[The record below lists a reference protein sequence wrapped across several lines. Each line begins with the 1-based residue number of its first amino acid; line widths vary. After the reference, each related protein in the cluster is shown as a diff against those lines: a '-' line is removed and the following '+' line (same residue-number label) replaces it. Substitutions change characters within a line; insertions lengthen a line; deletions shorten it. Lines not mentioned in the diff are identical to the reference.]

1 MYERRLAWRLFVAY
15 FLVTLSALAA
25 LGWYGS
31 HVLDEAL
38 AMGLSRQLQ
47 ATAQLA
53 AQQIGPLLDQPGG
66 DEIRAVAERVSSA
79 VGSRLTVILP
89 SGKVVADTRED
100 PARMDN
106 HGDRP
111 EVKAAMAGEI
121 RREDRF
127 SATLR
132 DPLIYVAV
140 PITRENRVIGVVRAA
155 VPRAESRRELR
166 RYQSMLLWGLV
177 LATLAVTVA
186 CWALARRQSRPFEQ
200 VADAAQRLAQGK
212 AERVPHSDV
221 HELAQL
227 SDSLNQL
234 AQELEDRGHTIGRQ
248 GHELEA
254 VLASMVEG
262 VLAVDSEQRV
272 ISINRAAAR
281 LVGANVADLTGRNL
295 QEVIR
300 NSDLRRLAELALA
313 SEQSVEDDIVLRGD
327 RDRILQ
333 VCGTSLRD
341 LNGRSIGAVLV
352 LHDVTHYRHL
362 ENVRRDFVANVSHE
376 LKTPIA
382 SIKGFVETLL
392 DGAYENPEDAKRFLR
407 IVAKQA
413 DRLNQII
420 EDLLS
425 LSKIEQSE
433 EQANLPLEEAAIKDI
448 LDAAVND
455 CLATAAD
462 RRIGINVSCDTD
474 VLANINARLLEQA
487 VVNLL
492 DNAIKYSEP
501 GEEVLITARA
511 LANEVLISV
520 TDHGCGIDRDHLP
533 RLFERFYRAD
543 KARSRKLGGTGLGL
557 AIVKH
562 IVQAHRGRVSVQS
575 TPGKGSTF
583 TIHLPALR
591 ALIDQSSRG

>member
-1 MYERRLAWRLFVAY
+1 M
-15 FLVTLSALAA
+15 
-25 LGWYGS
+25 
-31 HVLDEAL
+31 
-38 AMGLSRQLQ
+38 Q
-47 ATAQLA
+47 
-53 AQQIGPLLDQPGG
+53 
-66 DEIRAVAERVSSA
+66 EI
-79 VGSRLTVILP
+79 
-89 SGKVVADTRED
+89 
-100 PARMDN
+100 
-106 HGDRP
+106 
-111 EVKAAMAGEI
+111 
-121 RREDRF
+121 
-127 SATLR
+127 
-132 DPLIYVAV
+132 
-140 PITRENRVIGVVRAA
+140 
-155 VPRAESRRELR
+155 
-166 RYQSMLLWGLV
+166 
-177 LATLAVTVA
+177 
-186 CWALARRQSRPFEQ
+186 
-200 VADAAQRLAQGK
+200 
-212 AERVPHSDV
+212 
-221 HELAQL
+221 
-227 SDSLNQL
+227 
-234 AQELEDRGHTIGRQ
+234 
-248 GHELEA
+248 
-254 VLASMVEG
+254 
-262 VLAVDSEQRV
+262 
-272 ISINRAAAR
+272 
-281 LVGANVADLTGRNL
+281 
-295 QEVIR
+295 IR

-313 SEQSVEDDIVLRGD
+313 SEQSVEDDIVLRGHQ
-327 RDRILQ
+327 DRILQ

-341 LNGRSIGAVLV
+341 LKGRSIGAVLV

-392 DGAYENPEDAKRFLR
+392 DGASENPEDAKRFLR

-433 EQANLPLEEAAIKDI
+433 EQANLPLEEAGIKDI

-455 CLATAAD
+455 CLAPAAE
-462 RRIGINVSCDTD
+462 RRIRINVSCDTD
-474 VLANINARLLEQA
+474 LLANINARLLEQA

-591 ALIDQSSRG
+591 ALIDQSPRG